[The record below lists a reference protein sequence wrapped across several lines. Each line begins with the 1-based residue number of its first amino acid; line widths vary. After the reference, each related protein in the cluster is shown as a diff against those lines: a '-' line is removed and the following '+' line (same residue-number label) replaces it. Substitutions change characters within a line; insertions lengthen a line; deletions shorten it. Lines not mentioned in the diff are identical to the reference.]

1 MCDPNKDNTEPK
13 QNTNVQAIK
22 KKPGLRNKLAK
33 KASISSKIAEFKKE
47 QEHGEDYHEN
57 PLLKLLK
64 TSKKEKQQAKS
75 NQFNEKVL
83 SKLTFNLS
91 GGVSKS
97 ALRRRK
103 RKEKEQ
109 LKPKMEELWLSLP
122 ESTIKIVESKKK
134 ERDVS
139 YVQVT
144 SKPTNAPN
152 PQKQTGHAKLL
163 KEENQHFSQV
173 LQNQQFKATPF
184 SALKQ
189 AISQNMKN

>member
-1 MCDPNKDNTEPK
+1 MNSGSNFL
-13 QNTNVQAIK
+13 TNSQSIK
-22 KKPGLRNKLAK
+22 KKSGLRNKLAK
-33 KASISSKIAEFKKE
+33 RATISSKIAEFKKE
-47 QEHGEDYHEN
+47 QEQGEDYHEN

-75 NQFNEKVL
+75 NLFNEKIL

-109 LKPKMEELWLSLP
+109 LKPKMDDLWLSLP
-122 ESTIKIVESKKK
+122 EKTIKIVESKKR
-134 ERDVS
+134 EGDVT

-152 PQKQTGHAKLL
+152 PQKQSGHAKLL
-163 KEENQHFSQV
+163 KEENQHFNQV
-173 LQNQQFKATPF
+173 LQNQQFKSTPF